1 MKNKKHRKRKG
12 SSTSASQPAPKI
24 RGLEDTIPPRADGF
38 PRVHEAGKPIL
49 SGDLLRLAEG
59 PMIALQ
65 ESILHLEE
73 LLLKDKQPS
82 YPAFAVKV
90 PKELVDFVQEDP
102 ADVFFIAYEDIFKLF
117 HTQRLD
123 YNMVRLYAL
132 DMAMKIRRDDTPYVA
147 IVDPYY
153 MRDSHLVEG
162 SKTRETATEY
172 LVRVML
178 ANKRKNALLLP
189 FFFE

>member
-1 MKNKKHRKRKG
+1 M
-12 SSTSASQPAPKI
+12 
-24 RGLEDTIPPRADGF
+24 
-38 PRVHEAGKPIL
+38 
-49 SGDLLRLAEG
+49 
-59 PMIALQ
+59 
-65 ESILHLEE
+65 
-73 LLLKDKQPS
+73 
-82 YPAFAVKV
+82 
-90 PKELVDFVQEDP
+90 
-102 ADVFFIAYEDIFKLF
+102 FFIAYEDIFNLF
-117 HTQRLD
+117 HTKRLD

-132 DMAMKIRRDDTPYVA
+132 DVAMKIRRDDTPYVA

-153 MRDSHLVEG
+153 MRDNHLVEG

>member
-1 MKNKKHRKRKG
+1 
-12 SSTSASQPAPKI
+12 
-24 RGLEDTIPPRADGF
+24 
-38 PRVHEAGKPIL
+38 
-49 SGDLLRLAEG
+49 
-59 PMIALQ
+59 MIALQ

-82 YPAFAVKV
+82 FPAFAVKV

-132 DMAMKIRRDDTPYVA
+132 DMAM
-147 IVDPYY
+147 
-153 MRDSHLVEG
+153 
-162 SKTRETATEY
+162 
-172 LVRVML
+172 
-178 ANKRKNALLLP
+178 
-189 FFFE
+189 

>member
-1 MKNKKHRKRKG
+1 
-12 SSTSASQPAPKI
+12 
-24 RGLEDTIPPRADGF
+24 
-38 PRVHEAGKPIL
+38 
-49 SGDLLRLAEG
+49 
-59 PMIALQ
+59 MIALQ

-82 YPAFAVKV
+82 YPAFAVQV

-123 YNMVRLYAL
+123 YNMVRLCAL
-132 DMAMKIRRDDTPYVA
+132 DVAMKIRRDDTPYVA

-162 SKTRETATEY
+162 STTRETAKEY
-172 LVRVML
+172 LVRVFL
-178 ANKRKNALLLP
+178 ANKEKTALLLP
-189 FFFE
+189 YFFE